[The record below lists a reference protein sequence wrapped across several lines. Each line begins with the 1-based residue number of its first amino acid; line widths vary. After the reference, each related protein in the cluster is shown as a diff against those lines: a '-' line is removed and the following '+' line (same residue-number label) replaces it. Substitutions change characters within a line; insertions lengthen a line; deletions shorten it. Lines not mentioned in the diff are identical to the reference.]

1 VISDR
6 GRPSYG
12 PGGYV
17 SYYRGEHREA
27 IRAMREARPVAVE
40 AGDRYA
46 EADTFLIEAMAA
58 SLAASPEDAGRLA
71 GEVVRLG
78 RSIGSHRIAG
88 LGLAAGARAGLR
100 QGNPSRAGR
109 QLSAARRTLIT
120 GGSRNEVLEVDF
132 VDAGIH
138 LDRGTWRR
146 VTGPAGRGAAG
157 ARDSGWVL
165 YESMGP
171 LLVGRAR
178 LGAGHPEEAAAEL
191 ERALASATAAGAAAA
206 AFARAVDH
214 WRPPGVTVWL
224 ARALSL
230 QSAAARRM
238 ADQPTAEGLL
248 TQADDVL
255 DRLKTPAHARPTVLA
270 PLGKLSDEA

>member
-78 RSIGSHRIAG
+78 RSIGSPRIAG
-88 LGLAAGARAGLR
+88 WAWPPAPAPA
-100 QGNPSRAGR
+100 S
-109 QLSAARRTLIT
+109 
-120 GGSRNEVLEVDF
+120 V
-132 VDAGIH
+132 
-138 LDRGTWRR
+138 RGTRR
-146 VTGPAGRGAAG
+146 GPAGSCPRPAG
-157 ARDSGWVL
+157 R
-165 YESMGP
+165 
-171 LLVGRAR
+171 
-178 LGAGHPEEAAAEL
+178 
-191 ERALASATAAGAAAA
+191 
-206 AFARAVDH
+206 
-214 WRPPGVTVWL
+214 
-224 ARALSL
+224 
-230 QSAAARRM
+230 
-238 ADQPTAEGLL
+238 
-248 TQADDVL
+248 
-255 DRLKTPAHARPTVLA
+255 
-270 PLGKLSDEA
+270 